1 MVREVGR
8 EPACHFY
15 PLPVVLILPGTPP
28 SHMGCCTFF
37 SKSGSLKVKRNL
49 RTCSDRS
56 LSMLLASMAR
66 PRNSSTSSSGFEL
79 SWAFLVSKEPQ
90 TQDRL
95 TTRGRYHRGTAGS
108 ASVPRPTRGAGST
121 LIRGWEAE
129 SDTGPARSLS
139 AYMRRK
145 LPKSQKT
152 APTGCRSFTDPM
164 GCSLTDSSVHGL
176 LQARIMEWVAI
187 SFSRGSSQAR
197 D

>member
-1 MVREVGR
+1 
-8 EPACHFY
+8 
-15 PLPVVLILPGTPP
+15 
-28 SHMGCCTFF
+28 MGSCTFF

-95 TTRGRYHRGTAGS
+95 TTRGCYRRGAASS
-108 ASVPRPTRGAGST
+108 APVPRPTREAGST

-152 APTGCRSFTDPM
+152 VPAGCGGFTDGSENESVSRSVM
-164 GCSLTDSSVHGL
+164 SNSLRPHGL
-176 LQARIMEWVAI
+176 
-187 SFSRGSSQAR
+187 
-197 D
+197 

>member
-1 MVREVGR
+1 M
-8 EPACHFY
+8 
-15 PLPVVLILPGTPP
+15 VLILPGAPP

-90 TQDRL
+90 AQDRL
-95 TTRGRYHRGTAGS
+95 TTRGRYCGGGDCRLS
-108 ASVPRPTRGAGST
+108 PVPRPTRGAGST

-129 SDTGPARSLS
+129 SGTRTARSLS

-152 APTGCRSFTDPM
+152 APAGFGGFTDH
-164 GCSLTDSSVHGL
+164 SENEHVSRSVVSNS
-176 LQARIMEWVAI
+176 ATPWAVA
-187 SFSRGSSQAR
+187 
-197 D
+197 